1 MKKKCTVRQY
11 GDQENGILE
20 IEVGSVWAMR
30 RKLVLKWLID
40 NIVAIL
46 ALIVAVVAL
55 VKNILT

>member
-46 ALIVAVVAL
+46 ALIVAVLAYF
-55 VKNILT
+55 K